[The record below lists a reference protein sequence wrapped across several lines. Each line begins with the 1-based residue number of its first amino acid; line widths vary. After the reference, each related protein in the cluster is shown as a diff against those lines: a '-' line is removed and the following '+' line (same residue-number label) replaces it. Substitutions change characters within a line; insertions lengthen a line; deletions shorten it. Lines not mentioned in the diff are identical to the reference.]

1 MYFTLLVVVILTAI
15 ALVAVALGIARAISP
30 RSYNP
35 QKGEAY
41 ECGIPTRWITTSF
54 RWAKSG
60 FDRFDCSHAHL
71 PTEEAHHSCLTEF
84 ARKNNSLQYMY
95 FVLLMVVILTA
106 IGLVAIALGVARAIS
121 PRSYNPQ
128 KGEAYECGIP
138 TRGKS
143 WMQFKVG
150 YYLFAILFLMFD
162 VETVFLFAWAV
173 VVQEIGVFGLVSALF
188 FLLILTFGLA
198 YAWRKG
204 ALEWK

>member
-41 ECGIPTRWITTSF
+41 ECGIPTRG
-54 RWAKSG
+54 R
-60 FDRFDCSHAHL
+60 
-71 PTEEAHHSCLTEF
+71 
-84 ARKNNSLQYMY
+84 
-95 FVLLMVVILTA
+95 
-106 IGLVAIALGVARAIS
+106 
-121 PRSYNPQ
+121 
-128 KGEAYECGIP
+128 
-138 TRGKS
+138 S

-162 VETVFLFAWAV
+162 VEAVFLFPWAV
-173 VVQEIGVFGLVSALF
+173 TVQDAGIDGLINILF
-188 FLLILTFGLA
+188 FMVILILGLA

>member
-1 MYFTLLVVVILTAI
+1 MNFTLLVVVILIAIGLTALAVGIAKAI
-15 ALVAVALGIARAISP
+15 AP

-41 ECGIPTRWITTSF
+41 EFGIPT
-54 RWAKSG
+54 K
-60 FDRFDCSHAHL
+60 
-71 PTEEAHHSCLTEF
+71 
-84 ARKNNSLQYMY
+84 
-95 FVLLMVVILTA
+95 
-106 IGLVAIALGVARAIS
+106 
-121 PRSYNPQ
+121 
-128 KGEAYECGIP
+128 
-138 TRGKS
+138 GKS

-173 VVQEIGVFGLVSALF
+173 VVQDLGVYGLISVLF
-188 FLLILTFGLA
+188 FLLILVLGLA

>member
-15 ALVAVALGIARAISP
+15 ALVAVALGIARA
-30 RSYNP
+30 
-35 QKGEAY
+35 
-41 ECGIPTRWITTSF
+41 
-54 RWAKSG
+54 
-60 FDRFDCSHAHL
+60 
-71 PTEEAHHSCLTEF
+71 
-84 ARKNNSLQYMY
+84 
-95 FVLLMVVILTA
+95 V
-106 IGLVAIALGVARAIS
+106 S

-138 TRGKS
+138 TRGRS

-162 VETVFLFAWAV
+162 GETVFLFSWAV
-173 VVQEIGVFGLVSALF
+173 VVQELGVYGLVSILF
-188 FLLILTFGLA
+188 FLVVLILGLA